1 MILFLVKRLK
11 RSTLASEIYLCTSIN
26 KQDDKISLLAKQN
39 NIKCFR
45 GDELDVMSRFTSA
58 SNQENADILVRVTG
72 DNPLTDPIIMDQMI
86 KSI

>member
-39 NIKCFR
+39 VLNVL
-45 GDELDVMSRFTSA
+45 EAM
-58 SNQENADILVRVTG
+58 NW
-72 DNPLTDPIIMDQMI
+72 M
-86 KSI
+86 